1 MASSELG
8 VFTYRDGVAVVQ
20 LFFFTV
26 FLGCAFILCSR
37 HGWSRGSGWLVLIT
51 FSLLRILAGAF
62 QLATINSSS
71 TTTYGGALIC
81 QSIGLSPLTVL
92 NIALLTRVNRFVIH
106 GISSKIF
113 SLISLASLT
122 GLSLGIYGGTKA
134 AESSDHITSN
144 SIVQAAVCIFLGI
157 YVFAICLWG
166 YLLRQWKYIPA
177 EENKLMV
184 CFAACAPFISV
195 RLVYGMLADFSGMK
209 EFNPFEGDVTI
220 FLCMAVLMEIIP
232 VAFCVFT
239 GLRLRVLPKGGGGAG
254 AVSSQ
259 ASSDSERALHGA
271 RRPGK
276 F

>member
-1 MASSELG
+1 MAAL
-8 VFTYRDGVAVVQ
+8 TL
-20 LFFFTV
+20 LF
-26 FLGCAFILCSR
+26 
-37 HGWSRGSGWLVLIT
+37 
-51 FSLLRILAGAF
+51 LRE
-62 QLATINSSS
+62 
-71 TTTYGGALIC
+71 
-81 QSIGLSPLTVL
+81 
-92 NIALLTRVNRFVIH
+92 RNRFVIH
-106 GISSKIF
+106 GISTRIF

-134 AESSDHITSN
+134 AESSNHITSN
-144 SIVQAAVCIFLGI
+144 SIVQAAVCIFLAI

-195 RLVYGMLADFSGMK
+195 RLVYGLLADFSGMK

-220 FLCMAVLMEIIP
+220 FLCMAVLMEIIA

-239 GLRLRVLPKGGGGAG
+239 GLRLRVLPKGGGSGGVVAG
-254 AVSSQ
+254 GVSSET
-259 ASSDSERALHGA
+259 SSDSERALHGG
-271 RRPGK
+271 RMPGK

>member
-1 MASSELG
+1 M
-8 VFTYRDGVAVVQ
+8 
-20 LFFFTV
+20 
-26 FLGCAFILCSR
+26 
-37 HGWSRGSGWLVLIT
+37 
-51 FSLLRILAGAF
+51 
-62 QLATINSSS
+62 
-71 TTTYGGALIC
+71 
-81 QSIGLSPLTVL
+81 
-92 NIALLTRVNRFVIH
+92 IH
-106 GISSKIF
+106 GISTRIF

-134 AESSDHITSN
+134 AESSNHITSN

-195 RLVYGMLADFSGMK
+195 RLVYGLLADFSGMK

-220 FLCMAVLMEIIP
+220 FLCMAVLMEIIA

-239 GLRLRVLPKGGGGAG
+239 GLRLRVMPKGGGGGATAAG
-254 AVSSQ
+254 RVSSE
-259 ASSDSERALHGA
+259 ASSDSERALHGTRA
-271 RRPGK
+271 PGK